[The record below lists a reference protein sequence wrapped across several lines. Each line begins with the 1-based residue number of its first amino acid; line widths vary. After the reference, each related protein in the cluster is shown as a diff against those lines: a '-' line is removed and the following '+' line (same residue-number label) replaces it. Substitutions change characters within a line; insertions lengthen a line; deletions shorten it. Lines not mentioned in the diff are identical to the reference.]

1 MRVNEERKGLRVMN
15 CIVIGTFGE
24 KGLEG
29 GENMFMTGWN
39 MVLKPEFML
48 RKKPLKAPPLN
59 PN

>member
-1 MRVNEERKGLRVMN
+1 MN
-15 CIVIGTFGE
+15 CMDRGTFGE

-29 GENMFMTGWN
+29 GENMLMTGRN

-48 RKKPLKAPPLN
+48 RKKPPRK